1 MTRRYYAGGDFRRAA
16 TIEELRRVALRR
28 LPRFVFEYVEGGAED
43 EVTLRRNRDVF
54 ERVAWLPRTLVGL
67 SMPDMTTEL
76 FGETLNLPLVIAPTG
91 FNGMLWPLG
100 DLALA
105 KAAAAAGIPFTLSTV
120 SNYDVVQM
128 GRELPGKTW
137 FQLYPVKDQKTAD
150 RLVERAAEAGVR
162 TLMVT
167 TDTPVLGAREWDRR
181 NYRQPMKLSA
191 SSILDV
197 LAHPRWI
204 REVMLPK
211 GAPQFANLTE
221 FLPPH
226 ARSALQGVRFMGTQI
241 NPQLNWSDMDRLR
254 QRWKGRLILKGVLCV
269 EDAKRAL
276 EIGADGIVLS
286 NHGGRQLDTAVS
298 AIEAL
303 PAVAAAVGDQL
314 TILVDGGFR
323 RGSDVLKALALG
335 ADAVMLGR
343 AALYGLGAGGEA
355 GVSHALGLLRAEMER
370 ALTLLGCRSL
380 DELGPHLIRG

>member
-128 GRELPGKTW
+128 GRELPGKIW